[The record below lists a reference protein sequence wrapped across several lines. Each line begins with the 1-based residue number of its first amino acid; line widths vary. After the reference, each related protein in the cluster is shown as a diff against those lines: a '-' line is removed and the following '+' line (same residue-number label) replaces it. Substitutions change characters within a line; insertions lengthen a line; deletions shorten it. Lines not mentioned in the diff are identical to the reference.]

1 MLNGPCAIQHEF
13 KHPQD
18 NNMTIFLKTLDKCSD
33 LFKVIGGISITAM
46 MVLTVFDVVGRFFKH
61 PIFGS
66 IEIIGFLAAIT
77 VAAALPYTHKM
88 EGHVGVELLV
98 RLLPRKIQTGIKI
111 VTQSLTLFL
120 FSIISW
126 QMFLYAKELD
136 KTGEVSMNLGF
147 PIHYLVYLIACGLV
161 VFSLTIIETIIENL
175 MKLRGNK

>member
-1 MLNGPCAIQHEF
+1 MLNGLRVIQHGF
-13 KHPQD
+13 KHQQD
-18 NNMTIFLKTLDKCSD
+18 NDMTLFSKTLDKCSD
-33 LFKVIGGISITAM
+33 IFKVIGGVAITAM
-46 MVLTVFDVVGRFFKH
+46 MALTVFDVVGRFFKY

-98 RLLPRKIQTGIKI
+98 RLLPRKIQIGIKI
-111 VTQSLTLFL
+111 ITQTLTLFL
-120 FSIISW
+120 FSLISW

-136 KTGEVSMNLGF
+136 KTGEVSMNLQF

-161 VFSLTIIETIIENL
+161 VFSVTIIETIIENL
-175 MKLRGNK
+175 MKLRENK

>member
-1 MLNGPCAIQHEF
+1 
-13 KHPQD
+13 
-18 NNMTIFLKTLDKCSD
+18 MTLFSKTLDKFSD
-33 LFKVIGGISITAM
+33 ILKIIGGVAITAM
-46 MVLTVFDVVGRFFKH
+46 MALTVFDVVGRFFKY

-98 RLLPRKIQTGIKI
+98 RLLPKKIQIGIKI
-111 VTQSLTLFL
+111 ITQTLTLFL
-120 FSIISW
+120 FTLITW
-126 QMFLYAKELD
+126 QMFLYARELD

-161 VFSLTIIETIIENL
+161 VFSVTIIETIIENF
-175 MKLRGNK
+175 MKLREIK